1 MTDEQTEVWELVR
14 ESNRAWMAG
23 ATHELTGLFDE
34 RAVMVLPGLQGR
46 VEGRE
51 AIVKSYEDYNH
62 HARTH
67 AFEEQEHFVDV
78 FGDTAVT
85 TYRFFVRYTMQGE
98 AEEREETGQEVLAL
112 QRTGG
117 RWRNVWRTQSEA

>member
-51 AIVKSYEDYNH
+51 AEASRPSTVGDWEWW
-62 HARTH
+62 
-67 AFEEQEHFVDV
+67 VD
-78 FGDTAVT
+78 
-85 TYRFFVRYTMQGE
+85 
-98 AEEREETGQEVLAL
+98 
-112 QRTGG
+112 
-117 RWRNVWRTQSEA
+117 